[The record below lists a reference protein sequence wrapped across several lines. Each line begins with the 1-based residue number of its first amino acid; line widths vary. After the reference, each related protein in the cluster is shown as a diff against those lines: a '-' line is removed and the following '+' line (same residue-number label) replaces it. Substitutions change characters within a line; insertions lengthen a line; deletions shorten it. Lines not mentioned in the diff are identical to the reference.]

1 MCVSVCVGVPVCAH
15 TWVGGTWDYT
25 RMCPWR
31 SEVYVFIFNYCLYA
45 VCWGRAS
52 KSKSDLSDMSGLT
65 SQLALGIPCL
75 CCLGLHACGFWG
87 FNSGC
92 PACAESSFT
101 QLRLLTS
108 LCEQFY
114 NDLSNCFPPWSR
126 LSTPISSVGGVQCLH
141 ISSHLSCSP
150 ITTSA
155 LILLYCCDLHVLRDW
170 WCQMLTLALAFC
182 VCVHSS
188 SDLLV
193 LCWLKTYSID
203 LHIKNI

>member
-1 MCVSVCVGVPVCAH
+1 MSLFLTIASTLFVEAERLNQNQTSAICLVSLASLLWASPAFAV
-15 TWVGGTWDYT
+15 WD
-25 RMCPWR
+25 
-31 SEVYVFIFNYCLYA
+31 
-45 VCWGRAS
+45 
-52 KSKSDLSDMSGLT
+52 
-65 SQLALGIPCL
+65 
-75 CCLGLHACGFWG
+75 LHACGFWG

-114 NDLSNCFPPWSR
+114 NDLSSCFPPWSR